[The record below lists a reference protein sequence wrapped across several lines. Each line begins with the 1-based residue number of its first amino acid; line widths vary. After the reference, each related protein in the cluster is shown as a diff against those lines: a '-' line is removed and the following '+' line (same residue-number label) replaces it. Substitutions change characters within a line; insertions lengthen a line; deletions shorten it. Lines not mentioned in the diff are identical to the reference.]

1 MIKKRIDN
9 LLTRNNMFESVLEF
23 EDYLIELMVSIG
35 YKFENLQK
43 AMYNNEYTVTASR
56 SNYPRVSYQF
66 RISYHKSKLG
76 VYSIT
81 EIVKIESE
89 VLYETY

>member
-1 MIKKRIDN
+1 MIKKRIDD
-9 LLTRNNMFESVLEF
+9 LLTRNNMFDSIVEF

-43 AMYNNEYTVTASR
+43 ALYNDEYTVTASK
-56 SNYPRVSYQF
+56 SNYPRVTYQF
-66 RISYHKSKLG
+66 RIAYHKSKLG
-76 VYSIT
+76 VYSIS

-89 VLYETY
+89 VLYETI